1 MCHRREGSSPSAR
14 TKQKIGFIKGLF
26 LFSPKIWYYSYMINW
41 LHTFNPQPNLLS
53 LGPVTIYWYGL
64 FMVLAMIIGIITA
77 IMIAKHYSISRDKII
92 DLSFYLIIGG
102 LIGARVYEIF
112 LELPYYLAQPL
123 EIIKI
128 WHGGLAIHGAIL
140 GGLVALWLFVKKN
153 QDLNFWKLCAIVVP
167 ALTLGQ
173 AIGRWGNYFN
183 QELFGRPTD
192 LPWGIPIELLNRS
205 NDFIS
210 ANYFHPTFLYESIG
224 SILIF
229 GILILGH
236 YLIIRK
242 KKNNPS
248 DEKVAYFRSTVLI
261 YIILYS
267 ILRFCLEF
275 VRIDDTAM
283 WGNVRWPQ
291 IISLFLIFIS
301 LIILFRPYVQT
312 VRDQK
317 KSIQ

>member
-1 MCHRREGSSPSAR
+1 
-14 TKQKIGFIKGLF
+14 
-26 LFSPKIWYYSYMINW
+26 MINW
-41 LHTFNPQPNLLS
+41 LHTFNPQPSLLS
-53 LGPVTIYWYGL
+53 LGPITIYWYGF
-64 FMVLAMIIGIITA
+64 FMVLAMMVGIIMA
-77 IMIAKHYSISRDKII
+77 IIIAKQYNISKDKII

-102 LIGARVYEIF
+102 LIGARIYEIF

-123 EIIKI
+123 EMVKV

-140 GGLVALWLFVKKN
+140 GGLIALWIFVKKN
-153 QDLNFWKLCAIVVP
+153 RNINFWKLCAIVVP
-167 ALTLGQ
+167 ALALGQ

-192 LPWGIPIELLNRS
+192 LPWSIPIELLNRN

-224 SILIF
+224 SLLIF

-236 YLIIRK
+236 YLIK
-242 KKNNPS
+242 KKRE
-248 DEKVAYFRSTVLI
+248 EKISCFRSVVLI

-267 ILRFCLEF
+267 ALRFLLEF
-275 VRIDDTAM
+275 VRIDNTPM
-283 WGNVRWPQ
+283 WGDVRWPQ
-291 IISLFLIFIS
+291 IISLLFIFIS

-312 VRDQK
+312 IRSQK
-317 KSIQ
+317 KSVQ